1 MSCPHVLHEAS
12 ICRQQTPE
20 FIDNDRGTV
29 YPAVML
35 LARWPDVGHV
45 PHETPICRQQT
56 PESIDNDLG
65 ILHPAVVSPARWPDV
80 DHVPHQTPICRQQ
93 TPESIDNDLGILHP
107 AVASP
112 ARWPDVGHVPH
123 QTRQQTPES
132 IDNDRGILHSA
143 VVSPARWPDM
153 GHVPHQTPSYRQ
165 QTPESIDNDRG
176 ILYSTVVSPARWP
189 DVGHVPHQTPKVC
202 RQQTP
207 ESIYND
213 REIRVDPAISNSDD
227 ATAIYINQVD
237 DGHDNIDNSEEE
249 CLNTVKELAQ
259 GIIKT
264 RMNEYTIL
272 LVGETGT
279 GKTTFLSLLANILSG
294 RNAGEYVFI
303 HDEANEAGGGERHSQ
318 TMFAKHYRFESSNG
332 VKVCIL
338 DTPGLV
344 DTRGLEQ
351 DTQHKASIVGAIKDH
366 IPTIN
371 AVLILANGTLPRLGP
386 ATDYA
391 LSTLSSIFPRSLA
404 DNIGILF
411 TNVDDR
417 LSWNF
422 DQKSVPE
429 SLRNIN
435 RQFLVNNPLAKW
447 KKYVE
452 LCSQQDLKKKE
463 HAKLKGT
470 IREAHER
477 ALAELVLVF
486 DWLDTLEPQPT
497 TEILH
502 LYEKSLEIDRN
513 ISSFLASARQSA
525 SKKARLQVVLKGVNN
540 TRSTMEK
547 YQCYQNVAKEKVW
560 KLCPTLEAST
570 ICLLPD
576 CYSNCPIN
584 RPELDKS
591 HRSNAS
597 TWEEYWGQ
605 HIPVAVG
612 RPAARLISSYF
623 SIHNYLFLTDCPRC
637 KHPYHHHTHDRL
649 EWRQKD
655 HQRIVINRDAEKK
668 YTGAKDENEKQEALK
683 ATIQETINNLTEE
696 IEDCLNRL
704 GLLTEEYANLSLSG
718 SFAGQVRKTVV
729 LLELNLESMRNNGT
743 DSDSVRKVEESLE
756 RMKEMLSILE
766 KTKAKLRE
774 QIVRLPEPRRQL
786 RPLLLAPHTN

>member
-1 MSCPHVLHEAS
+1 MPWPHVLHEAS

-20 FIDNDRGTV
+20 FVDNDRDTV
-29 YPAVML
+29 CPAVML
-35 LARWPDVGHV
+35 LARWPDVDHV
-45 PHETPICRQQT
+45 PHQTHICRQQT
-56 PESIDNDLG
+56 PESIDNDRG

-80 DHVPHQTPICRQQ
+80 DHVPHQNPI
-93 TPESIDNDLGILHP
+93 
-107 AVASP
+107 
-112 ARWPDVGHVPH
+112 
-123 QTRQQTPES
+123 
-132 IDNDRGILHSA
+132 
-143 VVSPARWPDM
+143 
-153 GHVPHQTPSYRQ
+153 
-165 QTPESIDNDRG
+165 
-176 ILYSTVVSPARWP
+176 
-189 DVGHVPHQTPKVC
+189 C

-213 REIRVDPAISNSDD
+213 REIRVVDPAISNSDD
-227 ATAIYINQVD
+227 ATSIYINQVD
-237 DGHDNIDNSEEE
+237 DGRDSIDNLEEE

-264 RMNEYTIL
+264 RVNKFREYTIL

-318 TMFAKHYRFESSNG
+318 TMFAKQYLFESNNG

-338 DTPGLV
+338 DTPGFV

-351 DTQHKASIVGAIKDH
+351 DTQHKASIVGTIKDH

-371 AVLILANGTLPRLGP
+371 AVLVLANGTLPRLGA
-386 ATDYA
+386 ATEYA

-429 SLRNIN
+429 SLRDID
-435 RQFLVNNPLAKW
+435 RQFFVNNPLAKW

-452 LCSQQDLKKKE
+452 LCSQQGLKKKE

-470 IREAHER
+470 IREAHEK

-525 SKKARLQVVLKGVNN
+525 SKKARLQMVLKDVNN
-540 TRSTMEK
+540 TRTTMEK
-547 YQCYQNVAKEKVW
+547 YQHYQNVAKEKVW
-560 KLCPTLEAST
+560 KLCPTLEANT

-584 RPELDKS
+584 RTELDKS
-591 HRSNAS
+591 HRSNTS

-623 SIHNYLFLTDCPRC
+623 SIYNYLFLTDCPRC
-637 KHPYHHHTHDRL
+637 KHPYHHHTHDRV
-649 EWRQKD
+649 EWRQMD

-668 YTGAKDENEKQEALK
+668 YTGAKNENEKQEALK
-683 ATIQETINNLTEE
+683 ATIQETIDDLSEE

-743 DSDSVRKVEESLE
+743 DSDSVRNVEESLE

-774 QIVRLPEPRRQL
+774 QFVRLPEPRRQL